1 MLYTD
6 NVPRDR
12 RPSNWWSKLYWP
24 SSNFTGFQFSAG
36 FGVGV
41 GDTIDIN
48 ILGRE
53 LTAKIL
59 SLRKIDWRSMR
70 MDFAII
76 FGLALEVSHFYC
88 FVTGGRTAGV
98 T

>member
-1 MLYTD
+1 MLTYTD
-6 NVPRDR
+6 NVPEG
-12 RPSNWWSKLYWP
+12 SKIVKGNWWSKNYTGPPVISLD
-24 SSNFTGFQFSAG
+24 SNLAAG

-59 SLRKIDWRSMR
+59 SLRKIDWGSMR

-76 FGLALEVSHFYC
+76 FGQVRKLF
-88 FVTGGRTAGV
+88 RI
-98 T
+98 